1 MKNFQN
7 LDLWREAHALTLSI
21 YSATSN
27 FPDSERFGVTSQIR
41 RAAASIPTN
50 IAEGCG
56 RHTETEFARFIDISM
71 GSAKETEYLLI
82 LAKDL
87 RYLIIED
94 FDPLMQQTLSIQRM
108 GAGLLRK
115 IRVQ

>member
-1 MKNFQN
+1 
-7 LDLWREAHALTLSI
+7 
-21 YSATSN
+21 
-27 FPDSERFGVTSQIR
+27 
-41 RAAASIPTN
+41 
-50 IAEGCG
+50 
-56 RHTETEFARFIDISM
+56 M